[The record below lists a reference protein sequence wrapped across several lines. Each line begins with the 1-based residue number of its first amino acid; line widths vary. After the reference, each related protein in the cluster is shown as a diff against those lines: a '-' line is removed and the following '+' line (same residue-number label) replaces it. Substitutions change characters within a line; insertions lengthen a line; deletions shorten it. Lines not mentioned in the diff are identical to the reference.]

1 MRSQPPTQPYDR
13 DLVVSARTNGL
24 AGLALTLGLGL
35 SIAGI
40 LGLGLSYLAKAL
52 AAYGLIYLILLR
64 YLPLHRPR
72 ARLGPANQVTLLRG
86 VLTCLLIALAGEGM
100 GEGAGLAWTALALA
114 LVATALDGVD
124 GYLAR
129 RHGWDSPL
137 GARFDMEVDALLVA
151 GLALLLWSLE
161 RAGPWVLAAG
171 AMRYLFVAAGLIW
184 PWLRQPLPPS
194 RRRQA
199 ICVAQVLTLTLGLLP
214 ILPLAW
220 ARAVAVLGLG
230 LLSYSFALD
239 LAWLAR
245 HPGSPGSDANR
256 LPVRNPASFET
267 NQAWGGW
274 RPWLGLV
281 VALWLLNAALSFHAR
296 WPTLWV
302 ELHGDLSPEI
312 ALLVLILGGVAGLV
326 GGRLSPGL
334 TAGLAGILTLL
345 VLGRYLA
352 VMAPALYGR
361 PIDLVADMR
370 YLPDVIPMLARAA
383 PWPLLLG
390 LPVALLL
397 LLGIIYGGMRW
408 ALGQLVVALGT
419 AAPRRLLTLLGGS
432 AVAAYLAGLSS
443 PDLSW
448 SPSFSRP
455 LALDLAEQ
463 LLPPAP
469 IRPTQS
475 GTEAPGLEVSPAL
488 SSDLG
493 RVRGAQVVIL
503 FAESYGAA
511 TFDQPRLAA
520 VLAPARADL
529 AAALAETGRGVVSAW
544 VRSPT
549 FAGGSWLAHASLL
562 SGVEV
567 REDEE
572 YHLLLSQPRETL
584 VKLFA
589 RTGYRTLGVMPGL
602 KYAWPEGAFYGY
614 DAILDASALDYS
626 GPALGWWRIPD
637 QFSLARLDGAEL
649 TVTDGRPRFAVFPTI
664 SSHAPFRPTPP
675 YQPDWDR
682 ILTPDPFDQASFDS
696 ASDQEGV
703 LADPGPAYGD
713 AVAYLLRVVAGW
725 LRLRPDLDLVL
736 LVLGDHQPL
745 AAVSGEGASWDV
757 PVHLITGREDVR
769 AVFLAEGF
777 APGLVPQGPALGGM
791 ADLTQVL
798 LRAFGSGPPVTS
810 SRQP

>member
-1 MRSQPPTQPYDR
+1 MPIQPPAQPCDR

-24 AGLALTLGLGL
+24 TGLALLLGLGL
-35 SIAGI
+35 ALAEA

-64 YLPLHRPR
+64 YLPLHWPR

-86 VLTCLLIALAGEGM
+86 VLTSLLIALAGEGM

-129 RHGWDSPL
+129 RRGWDSPL

-184 PWLRQPLPPS
+184 PWLRHPLPPS

-220 ARAVAVLGLG
+220 ARAVVALGLG
-230 LLSYSFALD
+230 LLSFSFALD

-245 HPGSPGSDANR
+245 QPGSPGSDVNR
-256 LPVRNPASFET
+256 LPARNPASLES
-267 NQAWGGW
+267 NQAWAGW
-274 RPWLGLV
+274 RPWLGLA

-296 WPTLWV
+296 WPSLWV

-312 ALLVLILGGVAGLV
+312 ALLVLILGGVAGLS
-326 GGRLSPGL
+326 GRRPSPGL
-334 TAGLAGILTLL
+334 TAGLAGILTLM

-361 PIDLVADMR
+361 PIDLIADAR
-370 YLPDVIPMLARAA
+370 YLPDVIPMLARAV

-390 LPVALLL
+390 LPLVLLL
-397 LLGIIYGGMRW
+397 LLGILYAGLRW
-408 ALGQLVVALGT
+408 ALGRLVAALGVS
-419 AAPRRLLTLLGGS
+419 APRRLLTLLGGS

-443 PDLSW
+443 PGPAW
-448 SPSFSRP
+448 APAFSRP
-455 LALDLAEQ
+455 LVLDLAEQ
-463 LLPPAP
+463 LLPPVP
-469 IRPTQS
+469 IRQ
-475 GTEAPGLEVSPAL
+475 APAGIGALGLAASPAF
-488 SSDLG
+488 SSDLA

-544 VRSPT
+544 IKSPT

-589 RTGYRTLGVMPGL
+589 RAGYRTLGVMPGL

-649 TVTDGRPRFAVFPTI
+649 TATDGRPRFAVFPTI

-757 PVHLITGREDVR
+757 PVHLITRREDVR
-769 AVFLAEGF
+769 AAFLAEGF
-777 APGLVPQGPALGGM
+777 VPGLVPQGPALGGM
-791 ADLTQVL
+791 ADLTQVV
-798 LRAFGSGPPVTS
+798 LRAFGSGPPATTS
-810 SRQP
+810 HQP